1 MFHKILV
8 PLDGS
13 PEAEQALGPA
23 VRLAKSVEG
32 EIYLLRNMK
41 LVYMMMPAMAAENN
55 WVWPEYSRE
64 QSRQETRDYLDGIA
78 GRIEQPGISVHVVAV
93 EGDTAASIVDTAVSA
108 NVNLI
113 VMSAKGWST
122 SKVREMGSITERVL
136 YSAACP
142 VLIARKEGIQ
152 RIAVT
157 LDGSLVAEHA
167 LVAGLAAAKGLHA
180 TLSLLRVSEPLG
192 DKPLPREMAESY
204 LQSVAGGL
212 DYPARP
218 FVIEGPVVDSILE
231 FARLHGID
239 LLVMSTHGRSGMRRW
254 LYGSVAARV
263 MRACQSSMLIVRPPT
278 HELS

>member
-13 PEAEQALGPA
+13 KEAEQALTPA
-23 VRLAKSVEG
+23 VRLAQAVEG
-32 EIYLLRNMK
+32 EIFLLRNMK
-41 LVYMMMPAMAAENN
+41 VVHMMMPAIAAESQ

-64 QSRQETRDYLDGIA
+64 QSRQEVRDYLDGIA

-93 EGDTAASIVDTAVSA
+93 EGDTAASIVDTAASA

-113 VMSAKGWST
+113 VMSAQGWST

-142 VLIARKEGIQ
+142 VLIVRKAGIQ
-152 RIAVT
+152 RIAIT

-167 LVAGLAAAKGLHA
+167 LVTGLAAAKGLRA
-180 TLSLLRVSEPLG
+180 NLSLLRVSEPL
-192 DKPLPREMAESY
+192 DEKQLPREMAESY
-204 LQSVAGGL
+204 LQSVVRGL
-212 DYPARP
+212 DYPAQP
-218 FVIEGPVVDSILE
+218 FVVEGPVVESILE
-231 FARLHGID
+231 FGRLHGID
-239 LLVMSTHGRSGMRRW
+239 LIVMSTHGRSGMRRW

-263 MRACQSSMLIVRPPT
+263 MRASQTSMLIVRPPA
-278 HELS
+278 HELN